1 MSNSKK
7 AGAALLILIGAAM
20 VIHAFSP
27 AGTPEE
33 FRLREITPEEHAEAD
48 EFIETLSG
56 YARKGAAAE
65 FARHCEDPRARKTAS
80 SWYAMRKFSSSESRL
95 TRISSYEAKPERC
108 RLHLENQRGE
118 IGTAICRR
126 GNDGDWKFLSFTFVT
141 PEENQ

>member
-56 YARKGAAAE
+56 YARKGTRAPE
-65 FARHCEDPRARKTAS
+65 RPRAPGTPCGNSVRRKA
-80 SWYAMRKFSSSESRL
+80 
-95 TRISSYEAKPERC
+95 
-108 RLHLENQRGE
+108 G
-118 IGTAICRR
+118 
-126 GNDGDWKFLSFTFVT
+126 
-141 PEENQ
+141 